1 MAEEP
6 SCSAGAARLRGSRA
20 EVVMTRRQAAK
31 GFLGIAV
38 TAIVAATATA
48 QSLEPKARPLLV
60 GVVDLG
66 IVFTRYQRTMDL
78 TREIDRERQSMAE
91 KAREQRSALD
101 ALRKD
106 LDATPEGTVA
116 YQDKAAALK
125 LAQKGLEAMDQE
137 AVKIAE
143 QRVETLTLQIFDE
156 IEESVRDFAK
166 KNKYDLIV
174 KTTTKGWGK
183 GSLPERT
190 YRAQV
195 STVVAYDPKLDVTDP
210 ILAQL
215 NDAESLKKKSF
226 H

>member
-1 MAEEP
+1 
-6 SCSAGAARLRGSRA
+6 
-20 EVVMTRRQAAK
+20 MTRQQAGI

-38 TAIVAATATA
+38 TAIAVATATA

-66 IVFTRYQRTMDL
+66 VVFTRYQRTVDL
-78 TREIDRERQSMAE
+78 AREIDREKLAMVE
-91 KAREQRSALD
+91 KAQEQRRVLD
-101 ALRKD
+101 TLRKD

-116 YQDKAAALK
+116 YQDKAAAYK
-125 LAQKGLEAMDQE
+125 LALKGVEAMDQE

-143 QRVETLTLQIFDE
+143 QRAETLTLQIFDE

-166 KNKYDLIV
+166 NNKYDMIV

-183 GSLPERT
+183 SSLPERI
-190 YRAQV
+190 YRAQI
-195 STVVAYDPKLDVTDP
+195 STVVAYDPKLDVTEP
-210 ILAQL
+210 ILSQL
-215 NDAESLKKKSF
+215 NDAENLKKKSF